1 MQQCSSTSC
10 VRTDSRTPRPVRHR
24 AVRLQHTTNKIQ
36 RAGRSAAE
44 QQAPGMPPRN
54 THTHTSC
61 SLRSFI
67 SMLLYAP
74 WGSITHSD
82 ECIICPVS
90 QVWAHIWPGL
100 ASGVVTTHSIPEN
113 RNMDYSV
120 MVFSNR
126 STPLLYHYQLCCDF
140 PVTHVTVFVSSHY
153 HICLLC
159 AATRSVSLCF
169 YKISASPCVTAIS
182 IPPVFLPDLCP
193 LCQYPMCFPYGHGSS
208 LICIPFITTKLSSLH
223 YAYLVVALF
232 PLD

>member
-74 WGSITHSD
+74 RGSITHSD

-90 QVWAHIWPGL
+90 QVWAHTWPGL
-100 ASGVVTTHSIPEN
+100 ASGVVPTHSIPEN
-113 RNMDYSV
+113 RNMDYRV

-126 STPLLYHYQLCCDF
+126 STPCCI
-140 PVTHVTVFVSSHY
+140 VTSCAVTFQSPM
-153 HICLLC
+153 
-159 AATRSVSLCF
+159 SLSLSQV
-169 YKISASPCVTAIS
+169 IITSASSVL
-182 IPPVFLPDLCP
+182 LPDLCP
-193 LCQYPMCFPYGHGSS
+193 CVFTRFLLPLVSLPYLYPLCSS
-208 LICIPFITTKLSSLH
+208 QICVLFVNTQRVSLTVAVLPWFASPLSLPNWILFIKHT
-223 YAYLVVALF
+223 
-232 PLD
+232 